1 MNEKKNTLFKKDI
14 SQWGWTGSMIELVG
28 RRHDLVKDKELAF
41 PFMLTEQ
48 TKKLHEH
55 KERINFFTN

>member
-1 MNEKKNTLFKKDI
+1 LFKKDI